1 MEAELLSALTSC
13 ILLLLQ
19 ILKSSLALPINI
31 TLAPG
36 HDYLITHVESNIQN
50 FTIPSDG
57 SHVTDFNVT
66 HSFFPGRIKKDNG
79 DDIPHPRRELPIPI
93 IIASPVAAVSIIIFV
108 CVAYKWHTIQLDQKA
123 KEIVAHLA
131 EMHSEEPLCSN
142 VPKIHVPVQSRG
154 SDPDLNGQRRKGLL
168 RTPTPPPSLG
178 GKRGSSWSAL
188 ADQEIVHSAS
198 PRRHSTFIL

>member
-1 MEAELLSALTSC
+1 MEAEFLSMLTSC

-19 ILKSSLALPINI
+19 FLKSSLAMPINV

-36 HDYLITHVESNIQN
+36 IDYHIPQAESNIRN
-50 FTIPSDG
+50 FTIPSVS
-57 SHVTDFNVT
+57 SHVTDFNGT
-66 HSFFPGRIKKDNG
+66 HSVFRGRTKKDNG
-79 DDIPHPRRELPIPI
+79 DDIPHPGRELPIPI
-93 IIASPVAAVSIIIFV
+93 IIASPVAAVSIVIFV

-131 EMHSEEPLCSN
+131 EIHSEEPLCN
-142 VPKIHVPVQSRG
+142 VPKIHVPMQSRG
-154 SDPDLNGQRRKGLL
+154 SDSELYGQRRKSLL
-168 RTPTPPPSLG
+168 RTPTPPPGLG
-178 GKRGSSWSAL
+178 SKRGSSWSAL